1 MGEATTLT
9 TATSKSR
16 SLRTTVPMSIV
27 KQFNLKQGDQLN
39 WKIKASKNELII
51 IVKPIIT
58 EESK

>member
-27 KQFNLKQGDQLN
+27 KHFNLKQGDQLN
-39 WKIKASKNELII
+39 WKIEASKNELII

-58 EESK
+58 EGSK